1 MVTAIIAAAGQGTRM
16 GQGMNKVF
24 IPLEKRPLITYAID
38 TFEKCEAI
46 DEVIMVV
53 GEEDIPRLR
62 SLIADYGY
70 KKVRQIV
77 RGGAE
82 RQHSIANA
90 IKKLSP
96 DTRWVAVHDGAR
108 PFISIDLL
116 AQAISDAQKW
126 GAVGVAVPVKD
137 TVKIVDEAGF
147 VECTPER
154 KKLWAMQTPQVFS
167 REILEKAYRCSEETG
182 VTATDDAALVEAL
195 GIKVK
200 LLLGEY
206 TNIKITT
213 PEDMLFA
220 KAILRRGGTCE

>member
-1 MVTAIIAAAGQGTRM
+1 MVTAIIAAAGRGTRM

-24 IPLEKRPLITYAID
+24 MHLDKRPLLSYTID
-38 TFEKCEAI
+38 IFEKCRAI
-46 DEVIMVV
+46 DEVIIAV
-53 GEEDIPRLR
+53 GEEDSKALR
-62 SLIADYGY
+62 SLIAGCGY
-70 KKVRQIV
+70 RKVRQIV
-77 RGGAE
+77 IGGAE

-90 IKKLSP
+90 LKKLSP
-96 DTRWVAVHDGAR
+96 ETRWVAVHDGAR
-108 PFISIDLL
+108 PFVSGDLL
-116 AQAISDAQKW
+116 ARAISDAQKW

-167 REILEKAYRCSEETG
+167 REILEKAYRHSEQTG
-182 VTATDDAALVEAL
+182 FAATDDAALVETL

-220 KAILRRGGTCE
+220 EAILRRGGLCE